1 MKKIL
6 INTAIVLSVVLLSG
20 CGIAGKSKQDSS
32 NNIKVESGTK
42 VEENTSP
49 EKEDT
54 KKAPVETEENSQEKT
69 QVKPQENPEKK
80 TIQDYYPAMKDVK
93 LTYEGSGNEY
103 ASYTAWVDYV
113 KENRVQIRTNNGGT
127 ETVKVM
133 EYKKGELKVVFSQ
146 GETYYREDFT
156 SKPSNTDE
164 ILLKE
169 PLVKGTTWNLKDGSK
184 RYISNVNVDIST
196 PSGNYKAIEVTTE
209 NKESQ
214 TLDYYALNVGLV
226 KTVFKAK
233 GSEVSSTLSKIEKNS
248 PLVQN
253 VKFYY
258 PNINDGRIYFV
269 NRKVS
274 YKTNDITK
282 ITLEKNLKNL
292 PKGELGKVLSTNVK
306 IKSLYLGKDNM
317 VYADFSKELIDEMNA
332 GAGYEV
338 MILDC
343 ITNTLGDYYGVDK
356 VYITVENKPYSSGH
370 ILMEKGEY
378 FKVNTKDAVGIE

>member
-6 INTAIVLSVVLLSG
+6 INTAIVLSIVLLSG
-20 CGIAGKSKQDSS
+20 CGIADKAKQDNS
-32 NNIKVESGTK
+32 NNVKIESDTTK
-42 VEENTSP
+42 IEENTSP

-54 KKAPVETEENSQEKT
+54 EKAPVETEEKSQEK
-69 QVKPQENPEKK
+69 PQESSESK
-80 TIQDYYPAMKDVK
+80 TIKDYYPAVEDVK

-103 ASYTAWVDYV
+103 ASYTSWVDY
-113 KENRVQIRTNNGGT
+113 KKQDRVQIRTNNGGT
-127 ETVKVM
+127 ETVRVI
-133 EYKKGELKVVFSQ
+133 EYKKGQLKVIFSQ
-146 GETYYREDFT
+146 GETYYREDLT

-169 PLVKGTTWNLKDGSK
+169 PLVKGTSWSLKDGSK
-184 RYISNVNVDIST
+184 RYISKVNVDVST

-214 TLDYYALNVGLV
+214 TLDYYAINVGLV
-226 KTVFKAK
+226 KSIFKSK

-248 PLVQN
+248 ALVQN
-253 VKFYY
+253 INFYY
-258 PNINDGRIYFV
+258 PNVNDGKIYFV

-274 YKTNDITK
+274 FKTNDITK

-292 PKGELGKVLSTNVK
+292 PEGELGTVLSKNVK

-356 VYITVENKPYSSGH
+356 VYITVENKLYSSGH
-370 ILMEKGEY
+370 IIKEKGEY
-378 FKVNTKDAVGIE
+378 FKVNTEGAIGIE